1 MIEMLLSMVL
11 VSTMLL
17 LVLGTANQ
25 TNVDYYYFLNDYL
38 YKQSKAILNLE
49 NIDVESGIYFNNLGH
64 VNKARTIDFKNHQ
77 VIIHLGNGYATSK

>member
-1 MIEMLLSMVL
+1 MVEMLLCVVI

-17 LVLGTANQ
+17 LVI
-25 TNVDYYYFLNDYL
+25 TNTEQINIDQYYFLNDYL

-49 NIDVESGIYFNNLGH
+49 NTDVESGIYFNNLGH

-77 VIIHLGNGYATSK
+77 VIIHLGNGYATTK